1 MAVAVLL
8 LPRMRGQQPV
18 TFDTARMNVAGIF
31 SVGHSVFEHPDG
43 YLAFSIQTGLDTFG
57 QDLFSTRFDGS
68 GGVLTET
75 SFKTYQADFAGFS
88 SPVQSATSGYYVG
101 MNRFGV
107 IGPLDSLFLYR
118 FNGDGDTLW
127 TRFIAVDTTYTM
139 RGTFVRNN
147 DDVLLTGLH
156 QYPEETY
163 IYHLDSLGNIKGY
176 HGYPGFDGED
186 VVEGRDGSWYLCGMD
201 NAPPNY
207 GRGVLVRSDTNGT
220 ELWRRTLTD
229 AMPGWYKSLV
239 ELQDSGVVCLG
250 VGSPYPISVDSPA
263 CALAIKYNLSGDQV
277 WRRDFFPALNHNAPS
292 WFHAG
297 YEADDGTLVLTGWR
311 RAGLPDWNKGL
322 ITKLT
327 PDGNTIWSR
336 QYTHYPGASYGKDQ
350 IFWDVKPTSDGGMV
364 LTGETN
370 SDDYAYAQLWLLK
383 LDSMGCLV
391 PGCGS
396 VGVEEYTD
404 ALQPLLRVSPNPAS
418 EQVNVVLSLPETGE
432 VEGQARVLLLDAS
445 GRTVL
450 EQPVQRNLNQL
461 RATVDVSALPA
472 GLYYL
477 HLRDQKR
484 WLAGSKLVIQ

>member
-1 MAVAVLL
+1 MVWAACLLNTEAMRAGLLMAVAVLL

-163 IYHLDSLGNIKGY
+163 IYHLDSLGNSKGY

-186 VVEGRDGSWYLCGMD
+186 VVEGYRLTVPVEERTVVDPTFATRDLM
-201 NAPPNY
+201 
-207 GRGVLVRSDTNGT
+207 R
-220 ELWRRTLTD
+220 
-229 AMPGWYKSLV
+229 
-239 ELQDSGVVCLG
+239 
-250 VGSPYPISVDSPA
+250 
-263 CALAIKYNLSGDQV
+263 ALAAHPPVRVL
-277 WRRDFFPALNHNAPS
+277 ALAADGARLFLAAPD
-292 WFHAG
+292 H
-297 YEADDGTLVLTGWR
+297 LT
-311 RAGLPDWNKGL
+311 
-322 ITKLT
+322 
-327 PDGNTIWSR
+327 
-336 QYTHYPGASYGKDQ
+336 
-350 IFWDVKPTSDGGMV
+350 
-364 LTGETN
+364 
-370 SDDYAYAQLWLLK
+370 
-383 LDSMGCLV
+383 
-391 PGCGS
+391 
-396 VGVEEYTD
+396 
-404 ALQPLLRVSPNPAS
+404 
-418 EQVNVVLSLPETGE
+418 E
-432 VEGQARVLLLDAS
+432 VE
-445 GRTVL
+445 
-450 EQPVQRNLNQL
+450 
-461 RATVDVSALPA
+461 
-472 GLYYL
+472 
-477 HLRDQKR
+477 
-484 WLAGSKLVIQ
+484 